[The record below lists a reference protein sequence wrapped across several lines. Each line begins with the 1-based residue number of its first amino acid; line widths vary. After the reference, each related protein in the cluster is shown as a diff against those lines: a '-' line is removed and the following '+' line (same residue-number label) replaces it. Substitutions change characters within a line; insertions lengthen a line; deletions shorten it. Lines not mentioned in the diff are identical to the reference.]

1 MLCIKRKRN
10 LTVTRSR
17 GHASAAAEAIKR
29 RALTVAR
36 PREAAARTRLGRDA
50 MFFCPASVSRRR
62 STRQRERSRARSAR
76 RTWGRWKVETQT
88 LTPIDLW

>member
-36 PREAAARTRLGRDA
+36 PREDAAGTRLGRGA
-50 MFFCPASVSRRR
+50 LL
-62 STRQRERSRARSAR
+62 
-76 RTWGRWKVETQT
+76 GRWKVETQT